1 MAIKSNCWFP
11 AWGAGAP
18 WAGTAELVFMETPE
32 AYQIARIPWQLFG
45 TLTFK
50 SERLPERVRL
60 TMWFAFLRLVGKRLG
75 VKFPRLLWCL
85 RQEAGEI
92 GGRRHFHCLL
102 AGLPRTALCPSLNFE
117 LMAAWQKLGGG
128 WARVSLYRH
137 DLDGVGYALKGLG
150 YASEAEQHY
159 EMQKFGSQHC
169 HLILSNSV
177 WQTLHRANLGRH
189 QTAARAI
196 R

>member
-1 MAIKSNCWFP
+1 
-11 AWGAGAP
+11 
-18 WAGTAELVFMETPE
+18 METPE
-32 AYQIARIPWQLFG
+32 AYQMLRIQWQLFG

-60 TMWFAFLRLVGKRLG
+60 AMWFAFVRQVGKRLS

-92 GGRRHFHCLL
+92 GGRRHFHCLM
-102 AGLPRTALCPSLNFE
+102 AELPQECLCPALNFE
-117 LMAAWQKLGGG
+117 LMALWQKLGGG
-128 WARVSLYRH
+128 WARVVRYRN
-137 DLDGVGYALKGLG
+137 DLDGVGYVLKGLG
-150 YASEAEQHY
+150 YATQNEQNY
-159 EMQKFGSQHC
+159 ELRKFGSEHC

-177 WQTLHRANLGRH
+177 WRTLHRANLGRH
-189 QTAARAI
+189 RTAAQQAI